1 MSDQLIT
8 YIANMQEQEAL
19 ALTKERLESGVPP
32 MEILDDCRA
41 AMEVVGERFEN
52 QEYFI
57 PELILAGE
65 ILKAITAEVKP
76 YLETEGEV
84 DETIPVVVG
93 TVRGDIHDIGKD
105 IVVFM
110 LDINGFE
117 VHDLGVDVPPEAFV
131 DRISETEASV
141 VALSGFL
148 TLAFDS
154 MKETVEAIEAAG
166 LRERVKIMVGGG
178 AVDEGVSEYAAADA
192 YGADAMAA
200 VSLAKQWTGGNG
212 RG

>member
-1 MSDQLIT
+1 M
-8 YIANMQEQEAL
+8 
-19 ALTKERLESGVPP
+19 
-32 MEILDDCRA
+32 
-41 AMEVVGERFEN
+41 
-52 QEYFI
+52 
-57 PELILAGE
+57 
-65 ILKAITAEVKP
+65 
-76 YLETEGEV
+76 EGEEEV
-84 DETIPVVVG
+84 GETIPVVVG
-93 TVRGDIHDIGKD
+93 TVELFIHDIGKD

-117 VHDLGVDVPPEAFV
+117 VHDLGVDVPPQAFV
-131 DRISETEASV
+131 DKIVETQASV

-148 TLAFDS
+148 TLSFDS
-154 MKETVEAIEAAG
+154 MKDTVEAIEAAN
-166 LRERVKIMVGGG
+166 LREDVKIMVGGG